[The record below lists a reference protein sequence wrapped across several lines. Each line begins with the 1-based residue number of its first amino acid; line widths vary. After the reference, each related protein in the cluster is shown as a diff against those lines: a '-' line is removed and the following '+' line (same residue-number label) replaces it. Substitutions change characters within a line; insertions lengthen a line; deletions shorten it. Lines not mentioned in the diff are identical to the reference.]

1 MKYALVFFLSLATLV
16 QAETVNVHV
25 TLIDGSKL
33 VGEWL
38 QETLDIDT
46 KYNLLKIP
54 VSEVVNVDVAPRLTP
69 DEKVK
74 FDRAVRD
81 LSSETYAVRQHAT
94 SALTGLGRRGAFVL
108 QSATITD
115 LEAQERSRKIL
126 AAAGLLE
133 PPGCSPPVK
142 TVACDTILAKQFTPI
157 GTIVGTH
164 LKLRTAHLGEQ
175 TVALAAVENI
185 RVAGGQARL
194 IIDAGR
200 HGSPGKEWHAA
211 PVVLS
216 DRRNITIIASGN
228 VDLWPMG
235 PGQYIC
241 TPKGFSTTGQGG
253 IHMAGSLIGK
263 YGEAGEQ
270 FVIGE
275 RYTGV
280 TKTGRLY
287 LWIVPSPW
295 NNNSSGSYEVNI
307 TVE

>member
-1 MKYALVFFLSLATLV
+1 MKYALVFFLGLAALV
-16 QAETVNVHV
+16 QAEAVNVQV
-25 TLIDGSKL
+25 TLIDGSRL

-46 KYNLLKIP
+46 KYGVLKIP
-54 VSEVVNVDVAPRLTP
+54 VSEVVNVDIAPRLTP
-69 DEKVK
+69 EERVK
-74 FDRAVRD
+74 FDRAVSD
-81 LSSETYAVRQHAT
+81 LSSEKYATRQRA
-94 SALTGLGRRGAFVL
+94 AAVLTGLGKRGAFVL
-108 QSATITD
+108 QSEPLAD
-115 LEAQERSRKIL
+115 LEAQERSKKIL

-133 PPGCSPPVK
+133 PPGGPTPAKLVS
-142 TVACDTILAKQFTPI
+142 CDTVLTKQFTPT
-157 GTIVGTH
+157 GTIACSH
-164 LKLRTAHLGEQ
+164 LKIRTAHLGEQ
-175 TVALAAVENI
+175 TFALAAVENI
-185 RVAGGQARL
+185 RVDGGQFRL
-194 IIDAGR
+194 VVDAGR
-200 HGSPGKEWHAA
+200 HGSPGKEWHAS

-216 DRRNITIIASGN
+216 DRRNITITASGN

-275 RYTGV
+275 RYTG
-280 TKTGRLY
+280 TTRTGRLY

-295 NNNSSGSYEVNI
+295 NNNSTGAYDVNI